1 MMPSTMASRKLKSG
15 PANTTA
21 ILAHTD
27 LLLNAFGS
35 DSFSSSPNIMQE
47 PPKGKSF
54 NEYLVSPFSKLH
66 TLGPIPMENSI
77 TPMPHFFATM
87 K

>member
-1 MMPSTMASRKLKSG
+1 
-15 PANTTA
+15 
-21 ILAHTD
+21 
-27 LLLNAFGS
+27 
-35 DSFSSSPNIMQE
+35 MQE